1 MGDTTYTSTTI
12 STSETISTSN
22 VSNISNVSNE
32 RGIRYMQKIEA
43 ISYFPTSDFK
53 TINQMLEQTIARH
66 GRQTAVVYRDTP
78 KDEPSSISYEQL
90 GHDIEALIQALA
102 KIDAS
107 PGDELALTPPASAS
121 QRRIAIAGENSYYWM
136 LSYYAAVTALGT
148 VIPLD
153 RLLQAGETYTLLE
166 RSEADTLVVDASI
179 YLKML
184 ETEDLNTLPHLK
196 HIILML
202 PERVAKADVDRLDA
216 LLNPEVE
223 GDKQEQLS
231 IHLFKDLLANGHKI
245 VERGRVLSF
254 AEPDP
259 EAPLILIFTSGTT
272 ANSKG
277 VLLTHRSLCANMR
290 GLEGMVKFPGIQRML
305 SVLPLSH
312 TFENTCGM
320 LFAMNIGAEIY
331 IADGLRYIQ
340 QNMQEY
346 KISLIIGVPNI
357 FDAFYNRIWLTAK
370 KGGSEKKLNLGL
382 KISRI
387 LRKFGI
393 DRRRKLFSE
402 VHAAFGG
409 ELAYAI
415 VGAAAVNPEVSQ
427 FFDDIGVR
435 IMQGYGLTE
444 TSPVVAGCNTQLLV
458 NGSVGVPL
466 PGVEVAIDT
475 DVPGEPGEIL
485 VRGDLLMSGYYKDEE
500 ATAEVMDADGW
511 FHTGDL
517 GQISADTGVLFIKGR
532 LKSMIVLE
540 SGKKVFPEEIEQL
553 ISEHKSGLIK
563 DALVFSQLDDR
574 GDTVITAKFILDE
587 ELVNLIDAPVRQK
600 TIQDQL
606 EQLVTEINAKM
617 PGFKRVRSHF
627 YSFKD
632 MIRTTTLK
640 VKRPAEIAR
649 NLDIMKRLGL
659 DWKQLSGKNLDD
671 FNDTK
676 TDSPS

>member
-1 MGDTTYTSTTI
+1 
-12 STSETISTSN
+12 
-22 VSNISNVSNE
+22 
-32 RGIRYMQKIEA
+32 MQKLEA
-43 ISYFPTSDFK
+43 ITYFPMSDFK
-53 TINQMLEQTIARH
+53 TINEMLERTVQRH
-66 GRQTAVVYRDTP
+66 AQQTAVVYRDTP
-78 KDEPSSISYEQL
+78 KDNPTSVTYAKLDQ
-90 GHDIEALIQALA
+90 DIKATIQ
-102 KIDAS
+102 
-107 PGDELALTPPASAS
+107 GLALMDTGSKDPAAVSELGNK
-121 QRRIAIAGENSYYWM
+121 RRVAISGENSYYWM
-136 LSYYAAVTALGT
+136 LAYYGAVTALGT

-153 RLLQAGETYTLLE
+153 RLLQPRETINLLE
-166 RSEADTLVVDASI
+166 RAEADTLIIDAATYLNMLKSEDMSALDHLRHVV
-179 YLKML
+179 
-184 ETEDLNTLPHLK
+184 
-196 HIILML
+196 LML
-202 PERVAKADVDRLDA
+202 PERVAKADKPA
-216 LLNPEVE
+216 LET
-223 GDKQEQLS
+223 
-231 IHLFKDLLANGHKI
+231 LLASRTEGQNPNVRLFSEVLADGH
-245 VERGRVLSF
+245 ERIRSGHSEQF
-254 AEPDP
+254 AKPDP

-272 ANSKG
+272 AISKG
-277 VLLTHRSLCANMR
+277 VILTHRSLCSNLH
-290 GLEGMVKFPGIQRML
+290 GLEGMVQFPGTQRLL
-305 SVLPLSH
+305 SILPLSH
-312 TFENTCGM
+312 TFENTCGL

-346 KISLIIGVPNI
+346 KTTLIIGVPNI

-370 KGGSEKKLNLGL
+370 KGGSEKKLKTGL

-387 LRKFGI
+387 LRKLGI
-393 DRRRKLFSE
+393 DRRRKLFAE
-402 VHAAFGG
+402 VHKAFGG

-475 DVPGEPGEIL
+475 DEPGQTGEIL
-485 VRGDLLMSGYYKDEE
+485 VRGDLLMTEYYNDPE
-500 ATAEVMDADGW
+500 ATAEVMDKDGW

-517 GQISADTGVLFIKGR
+517 GQISPKTNTLFIKGR

-553 ISEHKSGLIK
+553 ISEHKPGLIK
-563 DALVFSQLDDR
+563 DALVFSQLDER
-574 GDTVITAKFILDE
+574 GDTVITAKFVLDE
-587 ELVNLIDAPVRQK
+587 EAVKLIDAPVRQK
-600 TIQDQL
+600 TIQ
-606 EQLVTEINAKM
+606 EQLDSLIAEINAKM
-617 PGFKRVRSHF
+617 PSFKRVQSHF

-640 VKRPAEIAR
+640 VKRPAEIQW

-671 FNDTK
+671 LLEAAHELN
-676 TDSPS
+676 

>member
-1 MGDTTYTSTTI
+1 
-12 STSETISTSN
+12 
-22 VSNISNVSNE
+22 
-32 RGIRYMQKIEA
+32 MQKIEA

-78 KDEPSSISYEQL
+78 KDEPSTVSYEQL
-90 GHDIEALIQALA
+90 GRDIAALTQGIAQIDAKPEDELALIQAA
-102 KIDAS
+102 TTN
-107 PGDELALTPPASAS
+107 E
-121 QRRIAIAGENSYYWM
+121 RRIAIAGENSYYWM

-179 YLKML
+179 YLKMI
-184 ETEDLNTLPHLK
+184 ESEDLTALPALK
-196 HIILML
+196 QVILML
-202 PERVAKADVDRLDA
+202 PERVAKADSPRLEA
-216 LLNPEVE
+216 LLKTRDTGE
-223 GDKQEQLS
+223 GHGQSEGSKIS
-231 IHLFKDLLANGHKI
+231 IHLFKEVLEQGHQI
-245 VERGRVLSF
+245 IASGRALSF

-259 EAPLILIFTSGTT
+259 EEPLILIFTSGTT

-277 VLLTHRSLCANMR
+277 VLLTHRSLCANLR
-290 GLEGMVKFPGIQRML
+290 GLEGMVKFPGTQRLL

-370 KGGSEKKLNLGL
+370 KGGSEKKLKLGL

-485 VRGDLLMSGYYKDEE
+485 VRGDLLMSGYYKDAE

-517 GQISADTGVLFIKGR
+517 GQISPETGTLFIKGR

-574 GDTVITAKFILDE
+574 GDTVITAKFVLDE
-587 ELVNLIDAPVRQK
+587 EAVKLIDAPERQK
-600 TIQDQL
+600 TIQEQL
-606 EQLVTEINAKM
+606 EQLITEINAKM
-617 PGFKRVRSHF
+617 PSFKRVQSHF

-640 VKRPAEIAR
+640 VKRPAEIAW

-671 FNDTK
+671 FSDPK
-676 TDSPS
+676 ADSLS

>member
-1 MGDTTYTSTTI
+1 
-12 STSETISTSN
+12 
-22 VSNISNVSNE
+22 
-32 RGIRYMQKIEA
+32 MQKIEA
-43 ISYFPTSDFK
+43 ITYFPLPDFK
-53 TINQMLEQTIARH
+53 TINEMLERTIERH
-66 GRQTAVVYRDTP
+66 RDQDAVIYRTLP
-78 KDEPSSISYEQL
+78 KDEPTRISYKQL
-90 GHDIEALIQALA
+90 GNDIEALIQGLSGIASTEDDEIA
-102 KIDAS
+102 VKIRKND
-107 PGDELALTPPASAS
+107 
-121 QRRIAIAGENSYYWM
+121 RRIAIAGENSYFWM

-153 RLLQAGETYTLLE
+153 RLLQPVETVTLLE

-179 YLKML
+179 YLNIL
-184 ETEDLNTLPHLK
+184 ASEDLSKLPNLK
-196 HIILML
+196 HIVLML
-202 PERVAKADVDRLDA
+202 PERVSQAERARFDEILATAASTTSTTRTL
-216 LLNPEVE
+216 
-223 GDKQEQLS
+223 
-231 IHLFKDLLANGHKI
+231 HLFSDVLANGHK
-245 VERGRVLSF
+245 RVASGCTQ
-254 AEPDP
+254 AYPTPDP
-259 EAPLILIFTSGTT
+259 EEPLILIFTSGTT
-272 ANSKG
+272 ATSKG
-277 VLLTHRSLCANMR
+277 VLLTHRSLCSNLAS
-290 GLEGMVKFPGIQRML
+290 LEGMVKFPGTQRML

-346 KISLIIGVPNI
+346 KITLIIGVPNI

-370 KGGSEKKLNLGL
+370 KGGSEKKLKMGL
-382 KISRI
+382 KISRL
-387 LRKFGI
+387 LRAIGI
-393 DRRRKLFSE
+393 DRRRKLFAQ
-402 VHAAFGG
+402 VHEAFGG
-409 ELAYAI
+409 ELAFAI

-475 DVPGEPGEIL
+475 DTDGEIGEIL
-485 VRGDLLMSGYYKDEE
+485 VRGDLLMSGYYKDPE
-500 ATAEVMDADGW
+500 ATAEVIDKDGW

-517 GQISADTGVLFIKGR
+517 GQISAKTNTLSIKGR

-553 ISEHKSGLIK
+553 ISEQKSVLIK

-574 GDTVITAKFILDE
+574 GDTVITAKFVLDPEQVHLLE
-587 ELVNLIDAPVRQK
+587 EHERQN
-600 TIQDQL
+600 TIQ
-606 EQLVTEINAKM
+606 EQLDTLVSNINGMM
-617 PGFKRVRSHF
+617 PSFKRVQSHF

-640 VKRPAEIAR
+640 VKRPAEIEW
-649 NLDIMKRLGL
+649 NLNLMKKLGL

-671 FNDTK
+671 FDDTSVQSD
-676 TDSPS
+676 TENS